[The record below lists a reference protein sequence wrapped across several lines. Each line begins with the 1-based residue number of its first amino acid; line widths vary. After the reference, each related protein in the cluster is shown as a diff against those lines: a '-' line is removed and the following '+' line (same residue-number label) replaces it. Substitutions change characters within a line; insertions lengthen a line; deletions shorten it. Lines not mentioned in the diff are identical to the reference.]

1 MTTDPAANVDA
12 AYQAALQPLTAQQR
26 RFVAA
31 YLDCLNAS
39 EAARRAGYKTKANVQ
54 GARLLAYA
62 SIQAA
67 VAAGTARYAMP
78 ASEVLA
84 RLAAI
89 ARGSLADVLRLPAP
103 TTREDGTTYTVGS
116 DWALDLVKARETGA
130 IHLIKKLKATKYG
143 DEVELHDPVP
153 ALTLIGKQH
162 GLFKEQGMQ
171 LNLDMSTLTT
181 EQLERIAAGE
191 NPLHVLRRAE

>member
-1 MTTDPAANVDA
+1 MTDRDA
-12 AYQAALQPLTAQQR
+12 AYETALAALTAQQR

-54 GARLLAYA
+54 GARLLAHA

-67 VAAGTARYAMP
+67 VSAGAALHAMDAP
-78 ASEVLA
+78 EVLM

-89 ARGSLADVLRLPAP
+89 ARGSLADVLRLPEP
-103 TTREDGTTYTVGS
+103 KTREDGTTYTVGS
-116 DWALDLVKARETGA
+116 DWGLDLAKARETGA

-143 DEVELHDPVP
+143 DDVELEDRVA

-162 GLFKEQGMQ
+162 GLFKDQGMQ
-171 LNLDMSTLTT
+171 LNIDLSQLTT
-181 EQLERIAAGE
+181 EQLTRLAAGE
-191 NPLHVLRRAE
+191 NPIDVLRRP

>member
-1 MTTDPAANVDA
+1 MTTDPAIDLDT
-12 AYQAALQPLTAQQR
+12 AYEAALQPLTAQQR

-103 TTREDGTTYTVGS
+103 TTVGS

>member
-1 MTTDPAANVDA
+1 MTTEPTADLDA
-12 AYQAALQPLTAQQR
+12 AYEAALQPLTAQQR

-54 GARLLAYA
+54 GARLLAHA

-67 VAAGTARYAMP
+67 VAAGTARYALP
-78 ASEVLA
+78 AAEVLA

-89 ARGSLADVLRLPAP
+89 ARGSLADVLRLPE
-103 TTREDGTTYTVGS
+103 TKTREDGSTSLVGS
-116 DWALDLVKARETGA
+116 AWGLDLAKARETGA

-162 GLFKEQGMQ
+162 GLFKEQATQ
-171 LNLDMSTLTT
+171 LTIDMSQLTT

-191 NPLHVLRRAE
+191 NPLDVLRRA

>member
-1 MTTDPAANVDA
+1 MTDPATDLDA
-12 AYQAALQPLTAQQR
+12 AYEAALQPLTAQQR

-130 IHLIKKLKATKYG
+130 IHLIKKLKTTKYG
-143 DEVELHDPVP
+143 DEVELHDVVD